1 MPRIPKLSSAGFLL
15 YFAASLVLTPGF
27 SKAADPNSLTPEEIA
42 DGWILLFDGDGLFGW
57 KTLEKTTNWQV
68 ADGAITASEGEP
80 GLLVTTSQFGNFAL
94 KVDFRTV
101 SDANSGVF
109 LRTSP
114 NPGPEDVATRCY
126 EVNIADSPQS
136 KFPTGSLV
144 ERKKA
149 ELVEPGSDWRSFEI
163 TADGGHIVVKLGEK
177 EVCDYTDPNPL
188 GRGFIGLQ
196 FRSGKVEF
204 RNIKLKPL
212 GTNLLFNGKDL
223 AGWKTY
229 PEMASKFTVTPEGWL
244 NVKNGRGQLETEGKY
259 ADFTLQLDVFVNGK
273 GLNSGVFFRCIP
285 GETMN
290 GYECQI
296 QNAYENDDPKGPNAC
311 VTGGFFRRQD
321 ARKIVA
327 KDFEWFTMTLHAD
340 DNHMAAWVNGYP
352 VSDWTDR
359 REPDPNPRKGL
370 RLEAGTIQLQ
380 GHDPTTDLS
389 FRNLRI
395 AELPE
400 R

>member
-1 MPRIPKLSSAGFLL
+1 MQRNVRIPSAFVPTCLAALLVIAPGLSL
-15 YFAASLVLTPGF
+15 AAE
-27 SKAADPNSLTPEEIA
+27 PNSLTPEEIA
-42 DGWILLFDGDGLFGW
+42 EGWILLFDGESLFGW
-57 KTLEKTTNWQV
+57 KKAGNADWKV
-68 ADGAITASEGEP
+68 ADGAITASEGDA
-80 GLLVTTSQFGNFAL
+80 GLLVTTSQFGNYAL
-94 KVDFRTV
+94 KVDFRAATE
-101 SDANSGVF
+101 ANSGVF

-114 NPGPEDVATRCY
+114 NPGPDDVATRCY
-126 EVNIADSPQS
+126 EVNIADAGQND
-136 KFPTGSLV
+136 FPTGSLV
-144 ERKKA
+144 QRKKA
-149 ELVEPGSDWRSFEI
+149 EPVEPSGDWRTFEI
-163 TADGGHIVVKLGEK
+163 TADGGRFTVKLDGK

-204 RNIKLKPL
+204 RNVKLQPL
-212 GTNLLFNGKDL
+212 ATKSLFNGKDL

-229 PEMASKFTVTPEGWL
+229 PDMASVFSVTPAGEL
-244 NVKNGRGQLETEGKY
+244 NVKNGRGQLETEGQFE
-259 ADFTLQLDVFVNGK
+259 DFTLQLDVFVNGK
-273 GLNSGVFFRCIP
+273 GLNSGVFFRSIP

-327 KDFEWFTMTLHAD
+327 KDFEWFTLTLHAD

-359 REPDPNPRKGL
+359 REPNPNPRKGL

-380 GHDPTTDLS
+380 GHDPTTDFS

-395 AELPE
+395 AELPP